1 MLTDSER
8 AQLLSV
14 ARAAVGA
21 AARREKKIHL
31 PAARGALGQP
41 RGAFVTLRIG
51 GELRGCIGYVE
62 ATDPLLEV
70 VARAATKA
78 AREDPRFEPVSAA
91 EVEHLEI
98 EISAMSRVTPLPDPA
113 DIRLGVHGLIIEL
126 GGNRGLLLPQVPLE
140 YGWTREEFLSH
151 TARKAGLPASAWR
164 DPLAKLF
171 WFEAEVFDEHGVHDA
186 G

>member
-8 AQLLSV
+8 VQLLSV

-21 AARREKKIHL
+21 AARKEKKLAL
-31 PAARGALGQP
+31 PAARGALAEH
-41 RGAFVTLRIG
+41 RGAFVTLHME

-62 ATDPLLEV
+62 AAEPLVEV
-70 VARAATKA
+70 VARAAAKA
-78 AREDPRFEPVSAA
+78 AREDPRFDPVSAA
-91 EVEHLEI
+91 EVDRLEI
-98 EISAMSRVTPLPDPA
+98 EISVMSPVTPVPDTA
-113 DIRLGVHGLIIEL
+113 EIRLGVHGLIIEL
-126 GGNRGLLLPQVPLE
+126 GGNRGLLLPQVPME

-171 WFEAEVFDEHGVHDA
+171 WFEAEVFDEHGVHHA